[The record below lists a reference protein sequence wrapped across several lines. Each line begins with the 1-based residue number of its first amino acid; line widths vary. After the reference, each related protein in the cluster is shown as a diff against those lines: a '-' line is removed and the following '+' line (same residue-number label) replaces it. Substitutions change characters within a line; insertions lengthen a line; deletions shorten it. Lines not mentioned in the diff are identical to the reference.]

1 MKWLIKKIRV
11 SRIRRLHM
19 LQWKEYI
26 ESLRGIGV
34 SKVKS

>member
-1 MKWLIKKIRV
+1 MKWLIKRIRA
-11 SRIRRLHM
+11 SHIRRLEM

-34 SKVKS
+34 KR